1 MPDEEIDL
9 EAFLEELVSCLDK
22 RLKEHE
28 RAIRKLE
35 KELSSLKSASRTPRV
50 DSAVLR
56 VLGGK

>member
-35 KELSSLKSASRTPRV
+35 KELSSLRFASRTPRV
-50 DSAVLR
+50 DKAVLR
-56 VLGGK
+56 VLGGR

>member
-28 RAIRKLE
+28 RAIRRLE
-35 KELSSLKSASRTPRV
+35 KALKSTSRSPRV
-50 DSAVLR
+50 DRAVLR